1 MTISPRA
8 FDRSRA
14 SSSSRIARR
23 RVVEASR
30 RPVPTDARDS
40 TNGRRRRRR
49 ERARDDD
56 DARETKMKRVRSI
69 ARTSEGVH
77 DARVSCCVV
86 AMRESASFVQ
96 PYVLYNPP
104 RLALARRRRG
114 GRDGVVV
121 PRVAVTMDD
130 A

>member
-86 AMRESASFVQ
+86 AMRKRVFRTTRRTVQ
-96 PYVLYNPP
+96 PSSVSVGDTSGMF
-104 RLALARRRRG
+104 AA
-114 GRDGVVV
+114 DGMVEIHVS
-121 PRVAVTMDD
+121 P
-130 A
+130 